1 MSVDQLVAEINKL
14 SFSERINVVDRIL
27 EECGDKID
35 PEIERIH
42 LQIIAERQ
50 RNPGTL
56 IPVEDVLREARDLL
70 K

>member
-1 MSVDQLVAEINKL
+1 MSVDQLVAEIKKL
-14 SFSERINVVDRIL
+14 SFSQRIDVV
-27 EECGDKID
+27 DKID
-35 PEIERIH
+35 PEIERAH
-42 LQIIAERQ
+42 LQIIAERR

>member
-1 MSVDQLVAEINKL
+1 MSIDQLVAEIKKL
-14 SFSERINVVDRIL
+14 PFSQRIDVVDQIL

-35 PEIERIH
+35 PEIERAH
-42 LQIIAERQ
+42 LQIIAERR